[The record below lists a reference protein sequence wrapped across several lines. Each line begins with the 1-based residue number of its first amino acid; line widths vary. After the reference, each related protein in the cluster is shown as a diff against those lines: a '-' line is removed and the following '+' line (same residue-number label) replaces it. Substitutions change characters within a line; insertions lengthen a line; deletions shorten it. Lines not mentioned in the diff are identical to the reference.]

1 MKNILVVG
9 CSYSALATK
18 KEYKVWTEFMS
29 DDGYIVDNCAE
40 HGAGNLVIRR
50 ILQTKLSEKKYDFVI
65 VQWSTIDRWDYPI
78 NNHYEL
84 TGSNPD
90 GYKKSF
96 YKEYYNV
103 YASVLDTL
111 DNIVS
116 AQLILE
122 KYNTPY
128 KMILMGNLFEM
139 EASVKSMKTLSINR
153 GNYSKIKINNLLD
166 TIQLNSNLDTIDG
179 SLKLIDFNKFKFSST
194 PTNYFGGG
202 MIEFLLNKG
211 DYPKFKYH
219 YTTEQHNLF
228 YNEFIKPILNNYKFR
243 LENKI
248 LNNDNK

>member
-9 CSYSALATK
+9 CSYSALPIQA
-18 KEYKVWTEFMS
+18 EYKSWTQFMN
-29 DDGYIVDNCAE
+29 DDGYIVDNFAE
-40 HGAGNLVIRR
+40 HGAGNLVIKR

-78 NNHYEL
+78 NNHYTL

-90 GYKKSF
+90 GYKKNF

-128 KMILMGNLFEM
+128 TMISMGNLFEM
-139 EASVKSMKTLSINR
+139 EASVKSMQTLSENR

-166 TIQLNSNLDTIDG
+166 TIKLNSNLDTIDS
-179 SLKLIDFNKFKFSST
+179 SLKLIDFNKFKFSSI
-194 PTNYFGGG
+194 PNNYFGGG
-202 MIEFLLNKG
+202 MIEFFLNKG
-211 DYPKFKYH
+211 DYPRFKYH

-228 YNEFIKPILNNYKFR
+228 YKEFIKPILN
-243 LENKI
+243 
-248 LNNDNK
+248 DNK

>member
-9 CSYSALATK
+9 CSYSALPTQT
-18 KEYKVWTEFMS
+18 EYKSWTQFMS
-29 DDGYIVDNCAE
+29 DDGYVVDNFAK
-40 HGAGNLVIRR
+40 HGAGNLVIKR
-50 ILQTKLSEKKYDFVI
+50 ILQTKLSEKKYDYVI

-103 YASVLDTL
+103 YASILDTL

-153 GNYSKIKINNLLD
+153 GNYSKIKIVK
-166 TIQLNSNLDTIDG
+166 I
-179 SLKLIDFNKFKFSST
+179 NK
-194 PTNYFGGG
+194 
-202 MIEFLLNKG
+202 
-211 DYPKFKYH
+211 
-219 YTTEQHNLF
+219 
-228 YNEFIKPILNNYKFR
+228 
-243 LENKI
+243 
-248 LNNDNK
+248 

>member
-9 CSYSALATK
+9 CSYSALPTRT
-18 KEYKVWTEFMS
+18 EYKSWTQFMN
-29 DDGYIVDNCAE
+29 DDGYVVDNCSE
-40 HGAGNLVIRR
+40 HGAGNLVIKR
-50 ILQTKLSEKKYDFVI
+50 ILQTKLSQKKYDFVI
-65 VQWSTIDRWDYPI
+65 VQWSTVDRWDYPI
-78 NNHYEL
+78 NNHYTL

-103 YASVLDTL
+103 YASILDTL

-128 KMILMGNLFEM
+128 KMISMANLFET
-139 EASVKSMKTLSINR
+139 EASVTAMNLLAQHR

-166 TIQLNSNLDTIDG
+166 TIKLNSNLDTINS

-194 PTNYFGGG
+194 PNNYFGGG
-202 MIEFLLNKG
+202 MIEFLLNKS
-211 DYPKFKYH
+211 DYPRYKFH
-219 YTTEQHNLF
+219 YTTEQHKLF
-228 YNEFIKPILNNYKFR
+228 YNEFIKPILD
-243 LENKI
+243 
-248 LNNDNK
+248 DNK

>member
-1 MKNILVVG
+1 MKKILVVG
-9 CSYSALATK
+9 CSYSALPTK
-18 KEYKVWTEFMS
+18 TEYKSWTQFMG
-29 DDGYIVDNCAE
+29 DDGYHVDNFAE
-40 HGAGNLVIRR
+40 HGAGNLVIKR

-65 VQWSTIDRWDYPI
+65 VQWSTVDRWDYPI

-96 YKEYYNV
+96 YNEYYNV
-103 YASVLDTL
+103 YASILDTL

-128 KMILMGNLFEM
+128 TMISMGNLFEM
-139 EASVKSMKTLSINR
+139 EASVKAMNTLAIHKGDYSI
-153 GNYSKIKINNLLD
+153 IKINNLLD
-166 TIQLNSNLDTIDG
+166 TIKLNSNLDTIDA

-194 PTNYFGGG
+194 PNNYFGGG

-211 DYPKFKYH
+211 DYPRFKFH
-219 YTTEQHNLF
+219 YTTDQHKLF
-228 YNEFIKPILNNYKFR
+228 YNEFIKPILN
-243 LENKI
+243 
-248 LNNDNK
+248 DNK